1 MKRSG
6 MIFGMTFGMAA
17 LLMAEETGGDVPAGG
32 GEERVEPKASTT
44 KLGTEKAPEQQEAPA
59 ERPGDAEVLDK
70 AGFAHSEDQ
79 GLNYSLAFLARN
91 GFDAANPAVDAAMG
105 GDFSLL
111 KAELAA
117 KGIPGW
123 EQALGLGEQAY
134 GRAVESQKAKQAE
147 VGKVVLSI
155 AEESGVDWEEAVAHI
170 GKSASDAEKSTLNSL
185 MADPA
190 TARIAAAFITGQF
203 LQTGTSERDPVAAV
217 GTGAAPANQGQGG
230 QITRREYT
238 EKMRE
243 LRGKMGDDYINSPE
257 AQALYK
263 RLG

>member
-1 MKRSG
+1 MIKR
-6 MIFGMTFGMAA
+6 FGLAA
-17 LLMAEETGGDVPAGG
+17 FLMAEEAGAEGGPATVPA
-32 GEERVEPKASTT
+32 EVEAKPSTT
-44 KLGTEKAPEQQEAPA
+44 KLDSGKAPEQAPVP
-59 ERPGDAEVLDK
+59 EEKPGDADILDK
-70 AGFAHSEDQ
+70 AGFAQSEDQ

-91 GFDAANPAVDAAMG
+91 GFTADNPAVDAAMG

-117 KGIPGW
+117 KGVAGW

-134 GRAVESQKAKQAE
+134 GRAVTAQKEKQAE

-170 GKSASDAEKSTLNSL
+170 GKSASDAEKTTLNNL

-217 GTGAAPANQGQGG
+217 GASTAPANQGQGG
-230 QITRREYT
+230 KITRREYT

-243 LRGKMGDDYINSPE
+243 LRGKMGDGYINSPE
-257 AQALYK
+257 AQALYN